1 MPNFDTELLVVVLA
15 ELSTVILALHE
26 DVAFHL
32 VGQMQCCSA
41 RSELLEDNQVDA
53 VGIYLEGNWQVLPAQ
68 VAAESIDQVCQ
79 WAEYHHGQLVGLDV
93 GPPKACSS

>member
-1 MPNFDTELLVVVLA
+1 MHRQGGAATFDADLPEALADQGFVGGAGHDLGVEEIAMPNFDTELLVVVLA

-41 RSELLEDNQVDA
+41 GSELLEDNQVDA
-53 VGIYLEGNWQVLPAQ
+53 VGIYLEGNW
-68 VAAESIDQVCQ
+68 
-79 WAEYHHGQLVGLDV
+79 
-93 GPPKACSS
+93 